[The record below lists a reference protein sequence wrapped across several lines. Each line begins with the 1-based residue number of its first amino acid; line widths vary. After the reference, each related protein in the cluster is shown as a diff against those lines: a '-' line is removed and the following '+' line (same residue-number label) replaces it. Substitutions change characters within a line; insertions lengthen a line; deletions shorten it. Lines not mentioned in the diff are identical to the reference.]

1 MYVFVCFIF
10 GRAAVVPCQFAKVIS
25 KLKNEAEKI
34 DGAACFSHHQLTT
47 AISGLFVMCVCVWGV
62 KTVNV
67 RTMNVATKKQK
78 KNLII
83 LLVFSVHIFAF
94 IEKQRCSFGVT
105 GPNQAIILLCEQYIQ
120 MKKQICEGNKKK
132 IGENR

>member
-34 DGAACFSHHQLTT
+34 DGAAWFSHHQLTT
-47 AISGLFVMCVCVWGV
+47 AISGLFVMCVCGGN
-62 KTVNV
+62 TVNV

-78 KNLII
+78 KPHHFIS
-83 LLVFSVHIFAF
+83 VFRTYFCLHRKTA
-94 IEKQRCSFGVT
+94 
-105 GPNQAIILLCEQYIQ
+105 L
-120 MKKQICEGNKKK
+120 
-132 IGENR
+132 